1 MFGRRNDGI
10 DISKQVDPMVL
21 FTPLVMPTRC
31 ESMVNI
37 TYPAEYEPMAAYI
50 KKNKDSGKGI
60 SFLTIIAAAY
70 ARAVYY
76 HPTLNNFIAG
86 RKIYRHSDL
95 SICMTILKDGGR
107 DTHDED
113 LAKIFLE
120 PTDTIW
126 QVSEKVNAEID
137 RIRSSKEEGGT
148 ADFAGKLLRL
158 PVIPVIVMKLLRL
171 IDRMGIVPPAL
182 RKLSPFHCSLYIT
195 NLMSIGLPHA
205 HHHLYNFGTCSIF
218 MSLGKPERQV
228 ITSGGEVSRKMMLP
242 LGFVTDERVCGG
254 IDYAK
259 GVHCFLNYLK
269 RPELLELTI
278 EEEKLKCEQN

>member
-1 MFGRRNDGI
+1 MFGRRTDGI
-10 DISKQVDPMVL
+10 NISKQVDPMVL

-50 KKNKDSGKGI
+50 KKRKDSAHPI
-60 SFLTIIAAAY
+60 SFVTIMAAAY
-70 ARAVYY
+70 ARAVYHY
-76 HPTLNNFIAG
+76 PAMNYFISG
-86 RKIYRHSDL
+86 RKIYRHKDISV
-95 SICMTILKDGGR
+95 CMTVLKDSGIS
-107 DTHDED
+107 HDED
-113 LAKIFLE
+113 LAKIYLE
-120 PTDTIW
+120 PTDTIF
-126 QVSEKVNAEID
+126 QVAEKVEAEISA
-137 RIRSSKEEGGT
+137 IRGGNADGGT

-158 PVIPVIVMKLLRL
+158 PVIPVVVMGLLRL
-171 IDRMGIVPPAL
+171 IDRLGIVPKFL
-182 RKLSPFHCSLYIT
+182 LKISPFHCSLYVT

-228 ITSGGEVSRKMMLP
+228 VTSGGSVSRKFMLP

-254 IDYAK
+254 IDYAE

-269 RPELLELTI
+269 HPELLELTI
-278 EEEKLKCEQN
+278 EEEEAKKNT

>member
-1 MFGRRNDGI
+1 MFGRRNDGT

-21 FTPLVMPTRC
+21 FTPLVMPSRC

-50 KKNKDSGKGI
+50 RKRKDSGHSI
-60 SFLTIIAAAY
+60 SFLSIIAAAY
-70 ARAVYY
+70 ARAVHH
-76 HPTLNNFIAG
+76 HPALNCFIAG
-86 RKIYRHSDL
+86 RRIYRHNDL

-107 DTHDED
+107 ETHDED
-113 LAKIFLE
+113 LAKVYLE
-120 PTDTIW
+120 PTDTIF
-126 QVSEKVNAEID
+126 QVTDKVNAEID
-137 RIRSSKEEGGT
+137 RIRSAKNEGGA

-158 PVIPVIVMKLLRL
+158 PVLPVIVMWLLRL
-171 IDRMGIVPPAL
+171 VEHLGIVPASL
-182 RKLSPFHCSLYIT
+182 RKISPFHCSLYIT

-218 MSLGKPERQV
+218 MSMGKPERQV
-228 ITSGGEVSRKMMLP
+228 ITSGGEVARRMMLP

-269 RPELLELTI
+269 NPELLELSV
-278 EEEKLKCEQN
+278 EEEAAR

>member
-10 DISKQVDPMVL
+10 DISRQVDPMVL
-21 FTPLVMPTRC
+21 FMPLAMPTRC

-37 TYPAEYEPMAAYI
+37 TYPAEYEPMADYI
-50 KKNKDSGKGI
+50 KKHKDSGLGM

-70 ARAVYY
+70 ARTVYY
-76 HPTLNNFIAG
+76 YPVMNQFISG
-86 RKIYRHSDL
+86 RRIYRHNDISV
-95 SICMTILKDGGR
+95 CMTILKDGGR

-120 PTDTIW
+120 STDTIFE
-126 QVSEKVNAEID
+126 VAGKVNAEIS
-137 RIRSSKEEGGT
+137 RIRESTGDGG
-148 ADFAGKLLRL
+148 AAAFAGKLLRL
-158 PVIPVIVMKLLRL
+158 PVIPVIVMGILRL
-171 IDRMGIVPPAL
+171 MERLGIVPKAL
-182 RKLSPFHCSLYIT
+182 REISPFHCSLYIT

-218 MSLGKPERQV
+218 MSLGKPEREV
-228 ITSGGEVSRKMMLP
+228 TTSGGSISRKLMIP

-269 RPELLELTI
+269 HPELLELTV
-278 EEEKLKCEQN
+278 EEEQARKAE